1 MRRALACLALLASG
15 CSLWFGDPRN
25 SASTDLAGADLA
37 GADLAGADLAD
48 IDLAQPMGD
57 LAGMRWTMQTSQT
70 TANLRGLWG
79 CSSTDVHVV
88 GVGVMLHLES
98 GAWTKVTSPGSGAT
112 FNAVSG
118 NNCSNVY
125 AAGMGG
131 LIYYSNGNDVWTQ
144 QNSMTA
150 QDLWGMWG
158 SRTSLALVA
167 SGAGAIETST
177 GGGAWAVATPT
188 TGRTV
193 VEGVGATV
201 WLVGTGGQAFVS
213 TDSGA
218 TFKAKNVPKFGTI
231 DLYGLWISS
240 DAQTVMV
247 VGDGGNIWRSTNGGN
262 SFKSQSSPTTNRL
275 RSIWSPDGTEVF
287 AVGDAG
293 IILHSTDGGTSWL
306 AENSQVSS
314 DLWKVWG
321 TATNN
326 VFAVGDGGVILRR

>member
-1 MRRALACLALLASG
+1 MWRLLPIVMLMSG
-15 CSLWFGDPRN
+15 CSVWFGNARE
-25 SASTDLAGADLA
+25 SVTTDLGSDLA
-37 GADLAGADLAD
+37 SDSGVDPLV
-48 IDLAQPMGD
+48 DLAQPVVGD
-57 LAGMRWTMQTSQT
+57 LAGLRWAAQPSQT

-79 CSSTDVHVV
+79 CSSTDIHVV

-98 GAWTKVTSPGSGAT
+98 GAWTKITSPASGAT

-118 NNCSNVY
+118 NNCSSVY

-131 LIYYSNGNDVWTQ
+131 LVYYSNGANVWSSQ
-144 QNSMTA
+144 SSMTT
-150 QDLWGMWG
+150 QDLWGLWG
-158 SRTSLALVA
+158 SGTTLALVA
-167 SGAGAIETST
+167 SGQGVIETST

-188 TGRTV
+188 SARTT

-201 WLVGTGGQAFVS
+201 WLVGTGGVSYVS

-218 TFKAKNVPKFGTI
+218 TFKAKNGAKFGIT
-231 DLYGLWISS
+231 DLHGVWVSS
-240 DAQTVMV
+240 DTQTLFV

-262 SFKSQSSPTTNRL
+262 AFKNQASPTTNRL
-275 RSIWSPDGTEVF
+275 RSVWSPDGTEVF

-293 IILHSTDGGTSWL
+293 IIIHSSDGGSSWSV
-306 AENSQVSS
+306 ENSQVGS

-321 TATNN
+321 TAANI